1 MNPFPSGVG
10 FWSNF
15 SAVMVFSGDICCS
28 QGALGEET
36 VVVTEVTVVVVSTGA
51 AVVVPTVVVD
61 SVVVSGTGASVTVV
75 VAAVDVVV
83 VVTVVVVSSADM
95 QATTETTFALG
106 GCCFSLGSGVVGT
119 YVTNSAAVSTGVVT
133 GTTTVSDPLG
143 TD

>member
-28 QGALGEET
+28 QGALGAET
-36 VVVTEVTVVVVSTGA
+36 VVVTEVTIVVVSTGA

-61 SVVVSGTGASVTVV
+61 SVVVSGTSVIVV

-83 VVTVVVVSSADM
+83 VVTVVVVSSTDM
-95 QATTETTFALG
+95 QATTERALASDG
-106 GCCFSLGSGVVGT
+106 WSGVAAT
-119 YVTNSAAVSTGVVT
+119 YVTSSAAVLTGVES
-133 GTTTVSDPLG
+133 GTTTVLDPSG
-143 TD
+143 TC